1 MYALVVTLAVVAV
14 VLVYF
19 LPAMVAISRNHLNAM
34 AIFLTNFLLGW
45 TGIGWVF
52 AFIWAFTNNPAV
64 VADKARPAI
73 KLWKFILL
81 LVLPLV
87 VFVLLVIWANTQ
99 KPDSQNGMVRAPA
112 VRTGVPV
119 PADELFGK

>member
-1 MYALVVTLAVVAV
+1 
-14 VLVYF
+14 
-19 LPAMVAISRNHLNAM
+19 
-34 AIFLTNFLLGW
+34 
-45 TGIGWVF
+45 
-52 AFIWAFTNNPAV
+52 
-64 VADKARPAI
+64 
-73 KLWKFILL
+73 LL